1 MTSDELILVA
11 TAFYKPEDILKAKE
25 LIFNLCKEK
34 ITTRKTCQSHP
45 NPILADTQDII
56 NLITKKDNGSSTL
69 PKFVTGGCYSLPP
82 TTGCIAFARAF
93 NRLRDE
99 LSEVKTEMRELR
111 STKDKEAKAIEDSN
125 DVRQD
130 ISDIKTMLIKEIVPT
145 NAHENPETQSREQ
158 ERDRPSSTSYRD
170 SLNRK
175 PGPFVGKRNAIS
187 GTVRN
192 APNVSETYSANRP
205 PRPQQ
210 NRPKPQTIFG
220 SRKEPNEGESD
231 FEIVGAPRRLD
242 IYVGRTDLKTTA
254 AKIISHC
261 EKYGNPKFIHCTEL
275 SAKYDWYKSFKV
287 TVDFNCQE
295 QMLTPEFWPEGI
307 VVRKF
312 TPRRNRPSTFSN

>member
-1 MTSDELILVA
+1 MVLNDVLCFLSTSRDSMTSDELILVA

-192 APNVSETYSANRP
+192 APNVSETYSAIALRDLSKIV
-205 PRPQQ
+205 Q
-210 NRPKPQTIFG
+210 NLKPFSGVERNQTKAKVILRLSVPLADWIFMW
-220 SRKEPNEGESD
+220 EE
-231 FEIVGAPRRLD
+231 
-242 IYVGRTDLKTTA
+242 RT
-254 AKIISHC
+254 
-261 EKYGNPKFIHCTEL
+261 
-275 SAKYDWYKSFKV
+275 
-287 TVDFNCQE
+287 
-295 QMLTPEFWPEGI
+295 
-307 VVRKF
+307 
-312 TPRRNRPSTFSN
+312 